1 MYRWLLIAAATCIAL
16 SCSSDHTD
24 DGDDASDRLPLIL
37 KVDSGTG
44 IDAMEEGSTVGVF
57 LMDKTTG
64 EAFRKNEMLI
74 VDEGGTLMQGRDT
87 VVPLAASMYDFFAY
101 SPYDSEWD
109 DVAGAVVEFDVKA
122 DQTALTDYVESDLML
137 SYQIDRKEDHD
148 EVVFRHVMA
157 MILVHITDKTGTFDM
172 RFSSAVLGDMKL
184 RSYVYM
190 AEGTC
195 QTDDGLVS
203 DLVCRPLEGLDRRA
217 SYSAVVPPQEL
228 LEDGLAMKIGIG
240 EMVYGFQVPDIETLE
255 GGKMHVVNLRMTERG
270 LELEDTQ
277 VKDWED
283 AGGGKITVAF
293 E

>member
-24 DGDDASDRLPLIL
+24 DGDDASARLPLIL

-57 LMDKTTG
+57 LMNKTTG
-64 EAFRKNEMLI
+64 DAFRKNEMLI
-74 VDEGGTLMQGRDT
+74 VDAGGTLMQGRDT
-87 VVPLAASMYDFFAY
+87 VVPPETAMYDFFAY
-101 SPYDSEWD
+101 SPYDSGWNEI
-109 DVAGAVVEFDVKA
+109 AGSVIEFDVKA
-122 DQTALTDYVESDLML
+122 DQTARTDYVESDLML

-157 MILVHITDKTGTFDM
+157 MILVHITDKTGNFDM
-172 RFSSAVLGDMKL
+172 RFSSAVLEDMKL

-195 QTDDGLVS
+195 QTDEGLVS
-203 DLVCRPLEGLDRRA
+203 DLVCRPLESLDRRA
-217 SYSAVVPPQEL
+217 SYSAVVPPQDL
-228 LEDGLAMKIGIG
+228 PEDGLAMKIGIG
-240 EMVYGFQVPDIETLE
+240 EMVYDFTVSDLSSLS
-255 GGKMHVVNLRMTERG
+255 GGKVHVFNLRMTERG